1 MEAGSELMLAEAA
14 WELARR
20 ELDET
25 IGIELD
31 EGPDAAALQAVNLP
45 RFRRAVIEERAARI
59 RYAKALEAVG
69 REVPDELLWDIP
81 QG

>member
-1 MEAGSELMLAEAA
+1 MQAKQELMLAEAA

-20 ELDET
+20 ELDEA

-31 EGPDAAALQAVNLP
+31 EGPDAAALQAVNVP
-45 RFRRAVIEERAARI
+45 RFRRAVIEERSTRQ
-59 RYAKALEAVG
+59 RYAKALEGVG

-81 QG
+81 QA

>member
-1 MEAGSELMLAEAA
+1 MQAKREVMLAEAA
-14 WELARR
+14 WALAKR
-20 ELDET
+20 ELDEA

-45 RFRRAVIEERAARI
+45 RFRRAVIEERSARQ
-59 RYAKALEAVG
+59 RYAAALEAVG

-81 QG
+81 QA